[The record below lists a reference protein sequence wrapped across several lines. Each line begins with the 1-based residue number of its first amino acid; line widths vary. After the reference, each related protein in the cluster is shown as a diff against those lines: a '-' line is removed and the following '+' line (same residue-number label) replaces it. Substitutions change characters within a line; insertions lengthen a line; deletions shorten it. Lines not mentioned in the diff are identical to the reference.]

1 MSAASRQEAAVRF
14 QTTIQQDGN
23 NTGIEI
29 PEEIVL
35 GLGAGKRPPVV
46 LTVNGYAYR
55 NTVAVMGGAYMV
67 GLSAAHREASG
78 LAGGDAVEVDVELDT
93 APRTV
98 EVPPDL
104 AAALDADPA
113 ARATFEGLSNS
124 NKGWHV
130 SQVTGAKTDDTRQ
143 RRIAR
148 SVAALSA
155 GRQR

>member
-1 MSAASRQEAAVRF
+1 VRF
-14 QTTIQQDGN
+14 QATIRQDGN

-35 GLGAGKRPPVV
+35 GLGAGKRPPVM

-67 GLSAAHREASG
+67 GLSAAHRAASG

-113 ARATFEGLSNS
+113 ARATFDGLSNS
-124 NKGWHV
+124 NRGWHV
-130 SQVTGAKTDDTRQ
+130 SQVTGAKTDETRQ

-148 SVAALSA
+148 SVDALRA

>member
-1 MSAASRQEAAVRF
+1 MRF
-14 QTTIQQDGN
+14 ETTIQQDGN

-35 GLGAGKRPPVV
+35 ALGAGKRPPVV

-55 NTVAVMGGAYMV
+55 NTVAVMGGAYLV
-67 GLSAAHREASG
+67 GLSAAHRAASG
-78 LAGGDAVEVDVELDT
+78 LAGGDTVEVDVVLDT

-98 EVPPDL
+98 EVPSDL

-113 ARATFEGLSNS
+113 ARATFDGLSNS

-130 SQVTGAKTDDTRQ
+130 SQIVGAKTDETRQ

-148 SVAALSA
+148 SVDALRA

>member
-1 MSAASRQEAAVRF
+1 MRF
-14 QTTIQQDGN
+14 ETTIQQDGN

-46 LTVNGYAYR
+46 LTVNGYACR

-67 GLSAAHREASG
+67 GLSAAHRAASG
-78 LAGGDAVEVDVELDT
+78 LAGGDTVEVGVVLDT

-98 EVPPDL
+98 EVPSDL

-113 ARATFEGLSNS
+113 ARATFDGLSNS

-130 SQVTGAKTDDTRQ
+130 SQFVGAKTDETRQ

-148 SVAALSA
+148 SVDALRA

>member
-1 MSAASRQEAAVRF
+1 MRF
-14 QTTIQQDGN
+14 ETTIQQDGN

-35 GLGAGKRPPVV
+35 ALGAGKRPLVV

-55 NTVAVMGGAYMV
+55 NTVAVMGGAYLV
-67 GLSAAHREASG
+67 GLSAAHRAASG
-78 LAGGDAVEVDVELDT
+78 LAGGDTVEVDVVLDT

-98 EVPPDL
+98 EVPSDL

-113 ARATFEGLSNS
+113 ARATFDGLSNS

-130 SQVTGAKTDDTRQ
+130 SQIVGAKTDETRQ

-148 SVAALSA
+148 SVDARRG